1 METHNIIKT
10 SLYNIHNIQRTK
22 WPRSIIINFNFESC
36 SWKPPLCHKT
46 YFAGGGICGNYLTRW
61 DCGIYR
67 LSHWWE
73 CVATISPGC
82 LWNTLPEDC
91 REVEFKNLQVVFIF
105 IPHHKSY
112 LIPSRPQ
119 LSALSSL
126 LSGRNHRVHDHNLG
140 HCRQCQDERGHH
152 KGVVDESDIHYD
164 LHVEFL
170 LDNLPTTI
178 CRRIYPPFHHKI

>member
-1 METHNIIKT
+1 MATEHNHQFQFWILLMKT
-10 SLYNIHNIQRTK
+10 AIVSQIGK
-22 WPRSIIINFNFESC
+22 
-36 SWKPPLCHKT
+36 KT
-46 YFAGGGICGNYLTRW
+46 YFAGGGICGDYLTRW
-61 DCGIYR
+61 DCGIYG